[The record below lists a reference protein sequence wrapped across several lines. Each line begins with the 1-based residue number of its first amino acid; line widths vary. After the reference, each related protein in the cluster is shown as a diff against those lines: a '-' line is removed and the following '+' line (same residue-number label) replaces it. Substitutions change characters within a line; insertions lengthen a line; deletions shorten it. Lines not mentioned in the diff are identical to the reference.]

1 MNHIIVTSS
10 LASKEINNKKLTRG
24 KEKMRASERNSHQAE
39 WAPNSQS
46 WNNPIKKKKIA
57 IMSDYSP
64 QNKTYLWVHTDI
76 NK

>member
-1 MNHIIVTSS
+1 
-10 LASKEINNKKLTRG
+10 
-24 KEKMRASERNSHQAE
+24 MRASERNSHQAE

-64 QNKTYLWVHTDI
+64 QNKIYLWVHTDI